1 MPVST
6 SDRPAALFLTRNL
19 RTGGAERVFVN
30 LVNNARTI
38 TPSVALLDRHG
49 GLLRA
54 LKPDV
59 PVFARVDR
67 TGPRTKAST
76 LGEKIPGETFLRM
89 VRECLWLRD
98 TILETRAAV
107 VSSFLMRAHI
117 VALFTKV
124 LFLPRIPLVLNVHE
138 HPSGS
143 ADYLYPFARD
153 RAMMRWIT
161 RNFFKRAD
169 RIVVVADDVRRD
181 LIDSFDIPSKL
192 IEVAYNG
199 IDLDA
204 VRAGAA
210 RPSKVASTGG
220 QTIVAVGRLVHLKG
234 YDLLIRALAEL
245 RKTRDA
251 RLVLVGDGDYRG
263 ELERLVSD
271 LDLTAGV
278 SFAGWQDNP
287 WSILGQADALALT
300 SRTEAFPCVL
310 TEAMALGVPVL
321 ATNCSGGVEE
331 SLLGGEAGKLVPS
344 GDVGAIARGLEQLLG
359 DDALRARYIAAGRQ
373 RAESFDLA
381 STQRRYESVLG
392 EVIAAR
398 AT

>member
-1 MPVST
+1 VPVST
-6 SDRPAALFLTRNL
+6 SERPVALFLTRNL

-30 LVNNARTI
+30 LVNNARTV
-38 TPSVALLDRHG
+38 TPNVALLDRHG

-54 LKPDV
+54 LNPDV
-59 PVFARVDR
+59 AVFARVDR
-67 TGPRTKAST
+67 TGTRSKASII
-76 LGEKIPGETFLRM
+76 GEQIPGETFLRM

-98 TILETRAAV
+98 TVLETRAAV

-117 VALFTKV
+117 VALFTKL
-124 LFLPRIPLVLNVHE
+124 LFLPRIPVVLNVHE

-143 ADYLYPFARD
+143 ANYLYPFARD

-161 RNFFKRAD
+161 RNLFRRAD
-169 RIVVVADDVRRD
+169 RIVVVAEDVKRD
-181 LIDSFDIPSKL
+181 LVESFDIPAVM
-192 IEVAYNG
+192 IDVAYNG

-204 VRAGAA
+204 VRSGAT
-210 RPSKVASTGG
+210 RPSSFTPQG
-220 QTIVAVGRLVHLKG
+220 QTIVAVGRLVQLKG
-234 YDLLIRALAEL
+234 YDLLIRAIAEL
-245 RKTRDA
+245 RKTRDV
-251 RLVLVGDGDYRG
+251 RLVLVGDGEYRG
-263 ELERLVSD
+263 ELERLVSE
-271 LDLTAGV
+271 LNLATAV
-278 SFAGWQDNP
+278 TFAGWQDNP
-287 WSILGQADALALT
+287 WSMLGRADALALT

-344 GDVGAIARGLEQLLG
+344 GDVGAIARGLEELLS
-359 DDALRARYIAAGRQ
+359 DQTLRAKYVEAGRR

-381 STQRRYESVLG
+381 TAQRRYESVLG
-392 EVIAAR
+392 DVIAAR